1 MHAGERRRTGGAAG
15 GGGPSR
21 GADSWRGLSRRAV
34 RVARQRDL
42 GGKAL
47 LLGAGAL
54 GGALAGAFL
63 AVRGGAPGRRAV
75 PAPVRGLAL
84 VWVVVRMASVERHL
98 QGAGPGRELRSW
110 RVLGSV
116 ERGWR

>member
-1 MHAGERRRTGGAAG
+1 MHADERRRTGGAAG
-15 GGGPSR
+15 GGGPGR
-21 GADSWRGLSRRAV
+21 GADSWRGLGRRAV

-54 GGALAGAFL
+54 GGALAGAVL
-63 AVRGGAPGRRAV
+63 AVRGGAPARRGPGRG
-75 PAPVRGLAL
+75 PAL
-84 VWVVVRMASVERHL
+84 VWVVVRMASVERRF
-98 QGAGPGRELRSW
+98 QGAGPGRGLRSW